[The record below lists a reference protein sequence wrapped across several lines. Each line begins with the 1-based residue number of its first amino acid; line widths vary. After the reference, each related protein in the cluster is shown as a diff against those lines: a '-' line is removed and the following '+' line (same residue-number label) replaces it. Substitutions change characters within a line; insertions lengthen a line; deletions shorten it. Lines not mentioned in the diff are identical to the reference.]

1 MKVILLQD
9 VKGLGKQN
17 DLVKAK
23 DGYAKNFLLKR
34 NLAIEATSDNVN
46 IMKSRQK
53 SLQNRTLTLNAKAQ
67 DVKER
72 LDGKQVI
79 IKTKSGENGKLY
91 GSITTKDIADEIK
104 KQLKVEVDK
113 KKIVL
118 PDHHIKTLSVSEV
131 PIKLHAGV
139 SAKIT
144 VVVEEIE

>member
-9 VKGLGKQN
+9 IKGLGKQN
-17 DLVKAK
+17 DLVNAK

-53 SLQNRTLTLNAKAQ
+53 SIQNKMLSSNAKAQ
-67 DVKER
+67 DVKDR
-72 LDGKQVI
+72 LDGKQVV
-79 IKTKSGENGKLY
+79 IKTKAGENGKLY
-91 GSITTKDIADEIK
+91 GSITSKDIADEIK

-139 SAKIT
+139 TAKIT

>member
-17 DLVKAK
+17 DLVNAK

-53 SLQNRTLTLNAKAQ
+53 SIQNKMLSSNAKAQ
-67 DVKER
+67 DVKDR
-72 LDGKQVI
+72 LDGKQVV
-79 IKTKSGENGKLY
+79 IKTKAGENGKLY
-91 GSITTKDIADEIK
+91 GSITSKDIADEIK

-118 PDHHIKTLSVSEV
+118 PDHHIKTLSVTEV
-131 PIKLHAGV
+131 PIKLYAGV
-139 SAKIT
+139 LAKIT

>member
-72 LDGKQVI
+72 LDGKQVV

-118 PDHHIKTLSVSEV
+118 PDHHIKTLSITEV

>member
-17 DLVKAK
+17 DLVSAK

-53 SLQNRTLTLNAKAQ
+53 SMQKKMLYLNAEAQ
-67 DVKER
+67 DVKDR
-72 LDGKQVI
+72 LDGKKVVI
-79 IKTKSGENGKLY
+79 IAKSGENGKLY

-118 PDHHIKTLSVSEV
+118 PDHHIKTLSVTEV

-144 VVVEEIE
+144 VVVEEIK

>member
-17 DLVKAK
+17 DLVNAK

-34 NLAIEATSDNVN
+34 KMAIEATTDNIN

-53 SLQNRTLTLNAKAQ
+53 AVQTRMLTQNAEAQ
-67 DVKER
+67 EVKER
-72 LDGKQVI
+72 LDGKKVV
-79 IKTKSGENGKLY
+79 IKTKAGENGKLY
-91 GSITTKDIADEIK
+91 GSITTKDIANEIK
-104 KQLKVEVDK
+104 KQLNVEVDK

-118 PDHHIKTLSVSEV
+118 QDHHIKTLSVSEV
-131 PIKLHAGV
+131 PIKLHAGI

-144 VVVEEIE
+144 VVVEEV

>member
-17 DLVKAK
+17 DLVNAK

-34 NLAIEATSDNVN
+34 NMAIEATPDNIN

-53 SLQNRTLTLNAKAQ
+53 AVQNRMLTQNAEAQ
-67 DVKER
+67 EVKER
-72 LDGKQVI
+72 IDGKKVV
-79 IKTKSGENGKLY
+79 IKTKAGENGKLY
-91 GSITTKDIADEIK
+91 GSITSKDIAEEIK
-104 KQLKVEVDK
+104 KQLNVEVDK

-118 PDHHIKTLSVSEV
+118 HDHHIKTLSINEV
-131 PIKLHAGV
+131 PVKLHSGIV
-139 SAKIT
+139 AKLT

>member
-34 NLAIEATSDNVN
+34 NMAIEATPDNIN

-53 SLQNRTLTLNAKAQ
+53 AVQNRRLSLNAEAQ
-67 DVKER
+67 EIKER
-72 LDGKQVI
+72 IDGKKVV
-79 IKTKSGENGKLY
+79 IKTKAGENGKLY
-91 GSITTKDIADEIK
+91 GSITTKDIAEEIK
-104 KQLKVEVDK
+104 KQLNVEVDK
-113 KKIVL
+113 KKIIL
-118 PDHHIKTLSVSEV
+118 HDHHIKTLSINEV
-131 PIKLHAGV
+131 PVKLHSGIA
-139 SAKIT
+139 AKIT

>member
-9 VKGLGKQN
+9 VKGLGKLN
-17 DLVKAK
+17 DLVNAK

-53 SLQNRTLTLNAKAQ
+53 SIQNKMLSSNSKAQ
-67 DVKER
+67 DVKDR
-72 LDGKQVI
+72 LDGKQVV
-79 IKTKSGENGKLY
+79 IKTKAGENGKLY
-91 GSITTKDIADEIK
+91 GSITSKDIADEIK

-139 SAKIT
+139 TAKIT

>member
-17 DLVKAK
+17 DLVNAK

-53 SLQNRTLTLNAKAQ
+53 SIQNRTLTLNSKAQ

-72 LDGKQVI
+72 LDGKQVV
-79 IKTKSGENGKLY
+79 IKTKSGDNGKLY
-91 GSITTKDIADEIK
+91 GSITTKDIADAIK

-118 PDHHIKTLSVSEV
+118 PDHHIKTISVSEV

>member
-1 MKVILLQD
+1 MKLILLKD

-17 DLVKAK
+17 DLVNAK

-34 NLAIEATSDNVN
+34 NLAIEATKDNVN

-53 SLQNRTLTLNAKAQ
+53 SMQSKMLSMNAEAQ
-67 DVKER
+67 DVKDR
-72 LDGKQVI
+72 LDGKKVV
-79 IKTKSGENGKLY
+79 IKTKAGENGKLY
-91 GSITTKDIADEIK
+91 GSITSKDIAEEIK

-139 SAKIT
+139 AAKIT